1 MQNRSKLIQLK
12 YNTGNDYWVE
22 LLCVFVYEQR
32 DFCQN
37 IAILLMNYFKTYLRI
52 GSGEKQ
58 DQRTPG
64 FGVMGLML
72 IATGK

>member
-1 MQNRSKLIQLK
+1 M
-12 YNTGNDYWVE
+12 
-22 LLCVFVYEQR
+22 FVYEQR

-37 IAILLMNYFKTYLRI
+37 IVVLLINYFKTYIRI

-72 IATGK
+72 IATGKWNGAVSLEIL